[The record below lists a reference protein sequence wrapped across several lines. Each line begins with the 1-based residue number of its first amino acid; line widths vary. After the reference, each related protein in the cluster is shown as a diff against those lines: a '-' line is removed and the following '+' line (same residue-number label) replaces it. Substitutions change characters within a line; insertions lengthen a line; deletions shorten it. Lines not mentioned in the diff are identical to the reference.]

1 MSESFIKTEKIAIDH
16 LLVEITRKCQ
26 LRCAHCLRGDAQ
38 NINMSPKIID
48 KLLESV
54 CDRNITFYWR

>member
-54 CDRNITFYWR
+54 CVICKFRLI

>member
-38 NINMSPKIID
+38 NINMSHKIID

-54 CDRNITFYWR
+54 CVIG

>member
-38 NINMSPKIID
+38 NIATKI
-48 KLLESV
+48 KHV
-54 CDRNITFYWR
+54 AKN